1 VEPADDDRPAP
12 TAVPIL
18 LAMGVVLVAG
28 VLAAVFL
35 RADDEGELVR
45 PDRLTAVQADT
56 VRAVVFDRPD
66 CGTVTRAQV
75 DLADRDRVFVELVA
89 VGADGNCPDV
99 TTDIVADVVLPE
111 PIGDRRLVA
120 GVGRVRLPCEG
131 PLTALV
137 CRPAP

>member
-1 VEPADDDRPAP
+1 
-12 TAVPIL
+12 
-18 LAMGVVLVAG
+18 
-28 VLAAVFL
+28 
-35 RADDEGELVR
+35 
-45 PDRLTAVQADT
+45 
-56 VRAVVFDRPD
+56 
-66 CGTVTRAQV
+66 
-75 DLADRDRVFVELVA
+75 VFVELVA